1 MLQYSEHIDLPD
13 HEISVIGRQYM
24 SKRHDIYYLKESHMA
39 SSRNRLI
46 ITDTY
51 GEELFSCKEEGNKM
65 ILYDDFNKPILNT
78 YVDGN
83 AFVKEIYIYA
93 GEECKEVISKVKLN
107 SHYDDDIQNYTAVFF
122 NKSTKSNETLNIVY
136 NRLKDSYDIFSSKR
150 MNGKPDKVIVC
161 EIKKTNLY
169 KVFSKKHSIE
179 LPSLV
184 DYVYMFALCIGF
196 MRLNTSRNIITS
208 KAKGSR
214 YIAREGFNAFFK

>member
-24 SKRHDIYYLKESHMA
+24 SKRHDIYYLKESHMG
-39 SSRNRLI
+39 STRNRLI
-46 ITDTY
+46 ITDSY
-51 GEELFSCKEEGNKM
+51 GEELFTCKEEGKKM
-65 ILYDDFNKPILNT
+65 VLYDDFNKPILNT
-78 YVDGN
+78 CVDES
-83 AFVKEIYIYA
+83 AFIKEICIYA

-107 SHYDDDIQNYTAVFF
+107 SLDNDDDIQNYTAVFF

-136 NRLKDSYDIFSSKR
+136 NRLKNSYDVFSSKR
-150 MNGKPDKVIVC
+150 SGKSDKVIVC

-169 KVFSKKHSIE
+169 KVFSRKHSIE

-196 MRLNTSRNIITS
+196 MRLNTSRNIIKS
-208 KAKGSR
+208 RGSR